1 MKKPDNPFVLSGYAG
16 AAYFCDREDE
26 LALVRD
32 HLQNG
37 RNIVIYSWR
46 RMGKTALIKR
56 LIEDLETSGQSEVIY
71 IDLLSTQSVSEAIRA
86 ITIAVYNQYGKTRT
100 GLSAALRKL
109 FSAVGVTLSFDPMSG
124 VPEVSLGINQTEVP
138 DSSLNA
144 IGQFLSERKKDVVLA
159 LDEFQQVSDY
169 QKGAGEAI
177 FRNWMQEF
185 PSLRFIYSGSH
196 RGMMEAM
203 FADKSRPFYKSAQ
216 LMSLDAISLQAYI
229 AFIQQQF
236 SSRGKSVEK
245 EIIDAVYSWSR
256 GQTYAIQLIC
266 NYLFSRCTKVTR
278 QDLDQVIKD
287 ILDQEDAVFINYQN
301 ILPATEWQVLLAIAR
316 EGKVNMPT
324 GQEFVKKHG
333 LGATSSVQRAL
344 QSLVRKEMV
353 VKEVDGYMVHDI
365 ILSQW
370 LSRLL

>member
-1 MKKPDNPFVLSGYAG
+1 
-16 AAYFCDREDE
+16 
-26 LALVRD
+26 
-32 HLQNG
+32 
-37 RNIVIYSWR
+37 
-46 RMGKTALIKR
+46 
-56 LIEDLETSGQSEVIY
+56 
-71 IDLLSTQSVSEAIRA
+71 
-86 ITIAVYNQYGKTRT
+86 
-100 GLSAALRKL
+100 
-109 FSAVGVTLSFDPMSG
+109 
-124 VPEVSLGINQTEVP
+124 
-138 DSSLNA
+138 
-144 IGQFLSERKKDVVLA
+144 
-159 LDEFQQVSDY
+159 
-169 QKGAGEAI
+169 
-177 FRNWMQEF
+177 
-185 PSLRFIYSGSH
+185 
-196 RGMMEAM
+196 
-203 FADKSRPFYKSAQ
+203 
-216 LMSLDAISLQAYI
+216 MSLDAISLQAYI

>member
-16 AAYFCDREDE
+16 EAYFCDRQEE
-26 LALVRD
+26 LTLVKD

-37 RNIVIYSWR
+37 RNIVIYAWR

-56 LIEDLETSGQSEVIY
+56 LIEDLESSGQSEVIY
-71 IDLLSTQSVSEAIRA
+71 IDLLTTQSVSEAIRA

-124 VPEVSLGINQTEVP
+124 VPEVSLSINQTEIP
-138 DSSLNA
+138 GSSLNA
-144 IGQFLSERKKDVVLA
+144 IGQFLNGRKKDVVLA

-316 EGKVNMPT
+316 EDKVNMPT

-353 VKEVDGYMVHDI
+353 VKELDGYMVHDI
-365 ILSQW
+365 ILSRW

>member
-16 AAYFCDREDE
+16 EAYFCDRQEE
-26 LALVRD
+26 LTLVKD

-37 RNIVIYSWR
+37 RNIVIYAWR

-56 LIEDLETSGQSEVIY
+56 LIEDLESSGQSEVIY
-71 IDLLSTQSVSEAIRA
+71 IDLLPTQSVSEAIRA

-124 VPEVSLGINQTEVP
+124 VPEVSLSINQTEIP
-138 DSSLNA
+138 GSSLNA
-144 IGQFLSERKKDVVLA
+144 IGQFLNGRKKDVVLA

-245 EIIDAVYSWSR
+245 EIIDAIYSWSR

-353 VKEVDGYMVHDI
+353 VKELDGYMVHDI
-365 ILSQW
+365 ILSRW

>member
-16 AAYFCDREDE
+16 EAYFCDRQEE
-26 LALVRD
+26 LTLVKD

-37 RNIVIYSWR
+37 RNIVIYAWR

-56 LIEDLETSGQSEVIY
+56 LIEDLESSGQSEVIY
-71 IDLLSTQSVSEAIRA
+71 IDLLTTQSVSEAIRA

-124 VPEVSLGINQTEVP
+124 VPEVSLSINQTEIP
-138 DSSLNA
+138 GSSLNA
-144 IGQFLSERKKDVVLA
+144 IGQFLNGRKKDVVLA

-245 EIIDAVYSWSR
+245 EIIDAIYSWSR

-353 VKEVDGYMVHDI
+353 VKELDGYMVHDI
-365 ILSQW
+365 ILSRW